1 MMAGSTVTHV
11 SFAPMVGFRFEGG
24 SIDLGSGVEIGP
36 VTEEELGRAEF
47 WLSGLYRATHV
58 VRVFRE
64 MNRAELEDRS
74 TTTVDRAAYSTILHV
89 LSGIR
94 LFKRGQFGA
103 AMVLGYVPSG
113 AATGMSPSDESV
125 PVVPVGYGLTAAEGD
140 EFRAFWKEHRAA
152 FSGRLEYALSSF
164 SLGCSRGYDEKALL
178 DLTIAAEALFLGDVN
193 DELKYRAAL
202 RAAFFV
208 ADNPAERERVYD
220 SVRDVYDVR
229 SWIVHGKSRK
239 APTSLTRD
247 ASKPPNVALAL
258 MVSAFQDTMRLALR
272 EATKLVSAGAWPP
285 RWERLILGVDD
296 TDA

>member
-1 MMAGSTVTHV
+1 
-11 SFAPMVGFRFEGG
+11 MVGFRFEGG
-24 SIDLGSGVEIGP
+24 TIDVGSGVEIGP
-36 VTEEELGRAEF
+36 VTQEELGRAEF

-74 TTTVDRAAYSTILHV
+74 AITVDRAAYSTILHV

-94 LFKRGQFGA
+94 LFKRGQLAA

-113 AATGMSPSDESV
+113 AATGMSPSGESV
-125 PVVPVGYGLTAAEGD
+125 PVVPIGYELTAEEGD

-152 FSGRLEYALSSF
+152 FSDPLLEYALSSF
-164 SLGCSRGYDEKALL
+164 SLGCSRGYSEQALV
-178 DLTIAAEALFLGDVN
+178 DLTIAAEALFLSDVN

-208 ADNPAERERVYD
+208 ADDPADRERVHD

-239 APTSLTRD
+239 VPTSLTRD

-272 EATKLVSAGAWPP
+272 KAMKLVAAGAWPP
-285 RWERLILGVDD
+285 RWEHLILGADD